1 MVEDKMT
8 KTERCYRDDYL
19 TSVDGYVEAL
29 ANLGK
34 INSMVKDLN
43 KRFDFV
49 LADKDNGYTHKSIY
63 ASARAVSFF
72 DYTYDEMQQIKR
84 HLGIGKMDKEQS
96 SYDVTFSTE
105 WEGIKLRF
113 SFSTP
118 KTCTMKY
125 KTVRKKVDQIETD
138 SNGDTYVLEDV
149 FDGYDCSE
157 KSMITALKE
166 QK

>member
-8 KTERCYRDDYL
+8 RTERCYRDDYL
-19 TSVDGYVEAL
+19 TSVDGYVQAL

-43 KRFDFV
+43 KR
-49 LADKDNGYTHKSIY
+49 
-63 ASARAVSFF
+63 
-72 DYTYDEMQQIKR
+72 
-84 HLGIGKMDKEQS
+84 
-96 SYDVTFSTE
+96 FSTE

-166 QK
+166 QE